1 MSDAADA
8 KATWDRAHGRRA
20 QSPTLARIHR
30 EVYGEDY
37 FEDAVPN
44 SFYYATLTDLRRVA
58 HELGVGQGHTI
69 VDLGC
74 GGGAPTVWVAGATG
88 ADLIGVDLSTVGLEQ
103 ARRRAAAW
111 NLTERVSFLSADLRS
126 TGLEAA
132 SCDGAMS
139 LDALDTIPRADDR
152 AAAIREAARVLRPG
166 ARFVLTAWEW
176 SAPSRMHQPPREP
189 TGDYRPL
196 ITHGGFEL
204 EAYEESPDWRRRD
217 RAVFER
223 LIEAGA
229 ELSEELG
236 DEGARALLRVARGN
250 LEELRHR
257 RRVFVIARRSLSSC

>member
-1 MSDAADA
+1 MSDAADVQ
-8 KATWDRAHGRRA
+8 ATWDRAHGRRA
-20 QSPTLARIHR
+20 HSPTLARIHQG
-30 EVYGEDY
+30 VYGEDL
-37 FEDAVPN
+37 FEDGVPN
-44 SFYYATLTDLRRVA
+44 SFYYATLTDLRRIT
-58 HELGVGQGHTI
+58 HELSVGQGHRI

-74 GGGAPTVWVAGATG
+74 GGGAPTVWVARETG
-88 ADLIGVDLSTVGLEQ
+88 ADLIGIDLSTVGLEQ

-111 NLTERVSFLSADLRS
+111 NLTERVRFLQADLRS

-139 LDALDTIPRADDR
+139 LDALDTIPRTADR
-152 AAAIREAARVLRPG
+152 SAAIREAARLLRPG

-176 SAPSRMHQPPREP
+176 SAPSRMHQPPRDA

-223 LIEAGA
+223 LIEAEA
-229 ELSEELG
+229 ELFEELG
-236 DEGARALLRVARGN
+236 DEGARALLRVARVS
-250 LEELRHR
+250 LEEHPHR
-257 RRVFVIARRSLSSC
+257 RRVFVIARRSLGSC